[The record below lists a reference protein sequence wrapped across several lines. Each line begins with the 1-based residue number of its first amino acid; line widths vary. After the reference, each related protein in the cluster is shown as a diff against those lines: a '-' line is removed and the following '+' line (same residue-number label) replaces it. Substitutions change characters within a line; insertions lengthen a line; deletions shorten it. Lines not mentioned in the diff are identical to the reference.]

1 MEKGGIVI
9 TFSNISSTKSYNLTK
24 FLQKFLLYIAGI
36 LLIVLASVFFFLSYL
51 DNKVDEL
58 TRQNEIQKKKID
70 QKKKEFE
77 KLDDTLED
85 LKTIVGIKTDDI
97 ELVIKEATLKNLTKV
112 QKNQM
117 LSIIPSGSPIKYS
130 AISSPF
136 GYRKHPIYKTKK
148 FHNGIDLVA
157 ASNTPIYATADGVV
171 KYVQNK
177 NQGGYGRRIIMLHN
191 FGFETAFGHLKRAS
205 VEVGD
210 FIKKGELI
218 GFSGNSGRSTGPH
231 LHYEILHAKRLLNPY
246 AFIQWDMENYES
258 LFKNE
263 RKVKWDSL
271 IGILD
276 RQNKMVS
283 LASIQ
288 TSKQANKQTSKQ
300 TSKQASKQAG
310 KQANKH

>member
-9 TFSNISSTKSYNLTK
+9 TFSNISSSKSYNLSA
-24 FLQKFLLYIAGI
+24 FIQKFLLYIAMTV
-36 LLIVLASVFFFLSYL
+36 LIVLASVFFFLSYL

-58 TRQNEIQKKKID
+58 TRQNEIQKQNID

-85 LKTIVGIKTDDI
+85 LKTIVGINTDDM
-97 ELVIKEATLKNLTKV
+97 ELVIKEATLKNLTTV

-117 LSIIPSGSPIKYS
+117 LHIIPSGSPIKYS
-130 AISSPF
+130 VVSSPF
-136 GYRKHPIYKTKK
+136 GYRKHPIYKAKK

-157 ASNTPIYATADGVV
+157 PSNTPIYATADGVV

-177 NQGGYGRRIIMLHN
+177 NQGGYGRRIIMVHN

-205 VEVGD
+205 VKVGD
-210 FIKKGELI
+210 FIKKGALI

-246 AFIQWDMENYES
+246 AFMKWDIENYES

-283 LASIQ
+283 LTTIQ
-288 TSKQANKQTSKQ
+288 KNRQTGKQVNKQV
-300 TSKQASKQAG
+300 
-310 KQANKH
+310 NKY